1 MPRIL
6 FFGKLARTRF
16 ALGILA
22 WLILMAC
29 FLPPAKAAGPLS
41 VRSSNPRFFV
51 DSTGKAVYLSG
62 VHLNNDLVDRSDKTV
77 LDFTSYLNFL
87 QQYEHNFVRL
97 WAWEQAAWTNES
109 TAKITFDPL
118 PYQRKGP
125 GTALDEGRKFDLTRF
140 NQAYFDR
147 LRSRVVEAGQRGIYV
162 SVMLFQGFSSQRKAM
177 GGGNPWAGHPFNVRN
192 NINGINGDP
201 SGNDNGEEVHSLTV
215 PVITSLQEA
224 YVRKVVDTLNDLD
237 NVLYE
242 ISGDAPL
249 SSREWQHYMINYLKR
264 YQVTKPKQHPVG
276 MSYLYLGS
284 ADDLLTS
291 PADWILLP
299 GTDTNPP
306 LAAGSK
312 VIFSDMDPKLLGSS
326 TSYPMVWKS
335 FMRGFNSIYL
345 ESGMTNPSGDENVR
359 DSMGYA
365 LKYSQLMDLSS
376 MSPSSESCSSGY
388 CLINPGREY
397 LVYLPTGGTVRV
409 DLSAASGS
417 FVASWFSPLTGRTT
431 SGGSVSAGIPILF
444 TSPIDGDA
452 VLYLQAMP
460 ALSSQ
465 NSTTSLSLSSSDT
478 VLTAAATSTQTSSL
492 SLSNTGPVTVTQ
504 ESSATTT
511 INATLAD
518 GSRRRSI
525 SFTVSGLPQG
535 VSAAFSPS
543 SCTPNCSTQLKLT
556 ASSSAA
562 VGSYTINVTGKNKQY
577 QASTS
582 FALSVAQLPTAAVNA
597 PTITPNGGTFT
608 SSATVTLQTSTS
620 GASIYYTTDGTTP
633 TQSSK
638 GYSAPFALTAT
649 SLVKA
654 QAFKNGMTPSPQVS
668 AWFTKDAAFD
678 FSLSNTGNKSLTA
691 GSSVTNVISVGLL
704 LGTAQS
710 VAYSV
715 VGLPSGATASFSA
728 ASCNPTCSSTL
739 TISTTSATPGG
750 TSAITV
756 SATGGGVT
764 RTTSFNLTVNLQTV
778 ATPTINPSGGSFTG
792 SVSVTLQTA
801 TSGTSIYY
809 TTDGTAPTQSS
820 IPYTGSMTLTSS
832 ATVKAIAFKSGSNPS
847 AQASAVFTVTQPFNF
862 SLTNSG
868 NQSVL
873 VGSPAT
879 NSIST
884 TLASGSAQAV
894 TFSTSGLPTGTTAS
908 FSSASCSPTCS
919 STLTINTSG
928 STPVGSFTVTVTATG
943 GGVTKTT
950 SFTMTVNAPTP
961 AFNFSITNGGNVS
974 VTQGQSVTNT
984 VNATLSSGFSQAVS
998 FSTSGLPAGAT
1009 ASYITSSSCSPSCSV
1024 NLNIATSAST
1034 PAGTYMITATATGGG
1049 VTKTTNFSLTVN
1061 SPTVATVA
1069 TPTISPNG
1077 GSFTGSVSVTLQ
1089 TVTSG
1094 ASIYY
1099 TTNGSTPTQSSSLYT
1114 GTMTLTSSATVKAV
1128 AFKSGSNPSAVASAA
1143 FTVVAPPAQ
1152 LTLTWQDNSTN
1163 ESNFGV
1169 ERKTGTSGTYAQI
1182 ALVSANTT
1190 SYVDTS
1196 VTHGVTYCYR
1206 VDAINS
1212 TGASAYTNDA
1222 CATVP

>member
-6 FFGKLARTRF
+6 FFGKLARTRS

-29 FLPPAKAAGPLS
+29 FLAPAKAAGPLS

-51 DSTGKAVYLSG
+51 DSNGKAVYLSG
-62 VHLNNDLVDRSDKTV
+62 VHLNNDLIDRSDKTV
-77 LDFTSYLNFL
+77 LDFASYLNFL

-109 TAKITFDPL
+109 TAMITFDPL

-125 GTALDEGRKFDLTRF
+125 GTALDGGRKFDLTRF

-242 ISGDAPL
+242 ISGDAPS
-249 SSREWQHYMINYLKR
+249 SSREWQYYMINYLKR

-312 VIFSDMDPKLLGSS
+312 VIFSDMDPKLLSS
-326 TSYPMVWKS
+326 TTSYPMVWKS
-335 FMRGFNSIYL
+335 FMRGLNPIYL
-345 ESGMTNPSGDENVR
+345 ESGLTSASGDENVR

-365 LKYSQLMDLSS
+365 LKYSQLVDLSS
-376 MSPSSESCSSGY
+376 MSPNSELCSSGY

-417 FVASWFSPLTGRTT
+417 FVATWFSPVTGRTT
-431 SGGSVSAGIPILF
+431 SGGTVSAGIPILF

-465 NSTTSLSLSSSDT
+465 SSDTSIGLSSSDT
-478 VLTAAATSTQTSSL
+478 VLTAAATSTQTSGL
-492 SLSNTGPVTVTQ
+492 SLSNTVPVTVTQ
-504 ESSATTT
+504 GASVITT
-511 INATLAD
+511 ISASSTM
-518 GSRRRSI
+518 SRKRSTT
-525 SFTVSGLPQG
+525 SFSVSGLPQG
-535 VSAAFSPS
+535 VSAAFSPI
-543 SCTPNCSTQLKLT
+543 SCTLNCSTQLTLT
-556 ASSSAA
+556 ASTSAV
-562 VGSYTINVTGKNKQY
+562 VGTYTITINGKNKQY
-577 QASTS
+577 QATTS
-582 FALSVAQLPTAAVNA
+582 FALSVAQPAVSTPA
-597 PTITPNGGTFT
+597 ITPNGGTFAG
-608 SSATVTLQTSTS
+608 SVSVSLQTSTS

-633 TQSSK
+633 TQSSNQ
-638 GYSAPFALTAT
+638 YTAPFALTAT
-649 SLVKA
+649 ALVKA
-654 QAFKNGMTPSPQVS
+654 QAFKSGMTPSSQVS
-668 AWFTKDAAFD
+668 AWFTKDAVFD
-678 FSLSNTGNKSLTA
+678 FAVSNTGNKSMTA
-691 GSSVTNVISVGLL
+691 GSSVTNMISAALVS
-704 LGTAQS
+704 GTAQP
-710 VAYSV
+710 VTYAV

-739 TISTTSATPGG
+739 TISTTGATPGG

-778 ATPTINPSGGSFTG
+778 ATPTISPSGGSFTG

-801 TSGTSIYY
+801 TSGASIYY
-809 TTDGTAPTQSS
+809 TTNGTAPTQSS
-820 IPYTGSMTLTSS
+820 SPYTGAMTLTSN

-847 AQASAVFTVTQPFNF
+847 AQASASFIVTVIQPFDF
-862 SLTNSG
+862 SLSNSG
-868 NQSVL
+868 NVSVTAGSSVTKTISATL
-873 VGSPAT
+873 V
-879 NSIST
+879 
-884 TLASGSAQAV
+884 SGSAQPV
-894 TFSTSGLPTGTTAS
+894 TFAVAGLPSGAVAS

-919 STLTINTSG
+919 STLTINT
-928 STPVGSFTVTVTATG
+928 TG
-943 GGVTKTT
+943 
-950 SFTMTVNAPTP
+950 
-961 AFNFSITNGGNVS
+961 
-974 VTQGQSVTNT
+974 
-984 VNATLSSGFSQAVS
+984 
-998 FSTSGLPAGAT
+998 
-1009 ASYITSSSCSPSCSV
+1009 
-1024 NLNIATSAST
+1024 ST
-1034 PAGTYMITATATGGG
+1034 PAGSSTITVTTTGGG
-1049 VTKTTNFSLTVN
+1049 ITKTTTFTLIVSL
-1061 SPTVATVA
+1061 PTVA
-1069 TPTISPNG
+1069 TPTITPNG
-1077 GSFTGSVSVTLQ
+1077 GSFTGTVSVTIQ
-1089 TVTSG
+1089 TATSG

-1099 TTNGSTPTQSSSLYT
+1099 TTNGSTPTQSTTLYA
-1114 GTMTLTSSATVKAV
+1114 GPMTLTSSATVKAA
-1128 AFKSGSNPSAVASAA
+1128 AFKSGSNPSAVASTS
-1143 FTVVAPPAQ
+1143 FTVVTPPAQ
-1152 LTLTWQDNSTN
+1152 FTLTWQDNSSN

-1169 ERKTGTSGTYAQI
+1169 ERKTGTSGTYAQVG
-1182 ALVSANTT
+1182 LVSANTT

-1206 VDAINS
+1206 VDALNS
-1212 TGASAYTNDA
+1212 AGASAYTNEV
-1222 CATVP
+1222 CANAP